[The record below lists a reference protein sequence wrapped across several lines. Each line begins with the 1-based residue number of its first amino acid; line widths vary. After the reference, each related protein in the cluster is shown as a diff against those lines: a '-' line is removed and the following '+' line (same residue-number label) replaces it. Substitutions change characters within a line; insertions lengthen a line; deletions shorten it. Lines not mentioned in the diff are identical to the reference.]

1 MRAGEQVIVFQISMC
16 VAAKIVYSTLL
27 LDSALNRIL
36 FELGGEVSLID
47 RTATTKVC

>member
-27 LDSALNRIL
+27 LDSNRIL